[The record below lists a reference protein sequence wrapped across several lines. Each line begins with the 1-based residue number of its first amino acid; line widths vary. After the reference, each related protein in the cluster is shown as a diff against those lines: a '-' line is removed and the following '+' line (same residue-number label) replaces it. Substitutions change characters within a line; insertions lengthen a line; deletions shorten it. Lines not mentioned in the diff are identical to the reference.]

1 MFLYRRFDLTYQ
13 TSLECFY
20 SASEGRNSTDSQN
33 RDSHAGSVP
42 ITKTEL
48 LPPKAREFDMA
59 VLPFIGVFFV
69 VGVIAHPWS
78 YSSKPAVAG
87 TCLSMS
93 ALIVKTASMLPT
105 APRVCPV

>member
-1 MFLYRRFDLTYQ
+1 MFLYRRLDLACHTR
-13 TSLECFY
+13 LDCFY

-33 RDSHAGSVP
+33 RDAHSGSVP

-48 LPPKAREFDMA
+48 FPPKAREFDMA

-78 YSSKPAVAG
+78 YSSKPAVEG

-93 ALIVKTASMLPT
+93 ALIVKTVSMPPA